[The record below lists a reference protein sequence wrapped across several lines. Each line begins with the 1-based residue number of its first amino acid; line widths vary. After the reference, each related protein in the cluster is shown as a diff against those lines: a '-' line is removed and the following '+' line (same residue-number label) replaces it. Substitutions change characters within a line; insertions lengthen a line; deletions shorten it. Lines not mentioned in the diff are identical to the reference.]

1 MPGVD
6 DAKLIELPRIG
17 SPRGNLTFLEGKRH
31 IPFEIQRVFFL
42 YDVPGGESR
51 AGHANRTLEEFLIA
65 ASGSF
70 DVTVDDGNEHR
81 TFFLNRSY
89 YGLYIPPML
98 WREINNFSSGSVCL
112 VIASDYYD
120 AKDYH
125 RSYTDYRTAMAGS
138 SAQLPHP
145 RPDSDLQHRG
155 VAGLKISSTIARH
168 SDSIGEVPKNLPKQC
183 SDELR
188 SAQNQEPDVRVAI
201 ALNFP
206 LSRRPGT
213 WIPEVDQ

>member
-1 MPGVD
+1 MTPVPGVD

-51 AGHANRTLEEFLIA
+51 AGHANRTLEELLIA

-98 WREINNFSSGSVCL
+98 WREINNFS
-112 VIASDYYD
+112 
-120 AKDYH
+120 
-125 RSYTDYRTAMAGS
+125 
-138 SAQLPHP
+138 
-145 RPDSDLQHRG
+145 
-155 VAGLKISSTIARH
+155 
-168 SDSIGEVPKNLPKQC
+168 
-183 SDELR
+183 
-188 SAQNQEPDVRVAI
+188 
-201 ALNFP
+201 
-206 LSRRPGT
+206 
-213 WIPEVDQ
+213 